1 MSVFAV
7 GELRAVRQAGL
18 RDLLARDGL
27 DGLLVTALPNIR
39 YLTGFTGSAA
49 LLLVTG
55 AETVLLTDFRYATQ
69 APDEVEGEVE
79 VQVERVNLWDGLKR
93 RLEGGTI
100 GRLGFERDRLTV
112 RDSDRLTAMG
122 GRETVGTSGLAESL
136 RVRKDPSEV
145 AAIRDAAALAVDA
158 LTAVLRFIRPG
169 LTELEVAAELESEL
183 RRRGSEWHPFQ
194 SIVASGP
201 RSALPHARSTKR
213 VIERGDFLLLDFG
226 AQVRGYCADITR
238 TFVVG
243 AAATERQRRI
253 YNVVR
258 AAQSRAKE
266 TIAAGMSGR
275 QADLLAREVI
285 ETEGFGDA
293 FGHSL
298 GHGLGLEVHEDPRLS
313 QTNESALPAGAVVT
327 VEPGVYLE
335 GWGGVRIEDD
345 VWLGAHGSECLS
357 HAPTELIELM

>member
-1 MSVFAV
+1 MTASAI
-7 GELRAVRQAGL
+7 GDLRAVRRAGL

-27 DGLLVTALPNIR
+27 DALLVSGLPNIQ
-39 YLTGFTGSAA
+39 YLTGFSGSSA
-49 LLLVTG
+49 LLVVSG
-55 AETVLLTDFRYATQ
+55 SETILLTDFRYASQ
-69 APDEVEGEVE
+69 AEAEVNGAAE
-79 VQVERVNLWDGLKR
+79 VQVERISIWDGLKR
-93 RLEGGTI
+93 RLEGSLI
-100 GRLGFERDRLTV
+100 ERLGFERDRLTV
-112 RDSDRLTAMG
+112 RDGERLG
-122 GRETVGTSGLAESL
+122 GMSARETVGTGGLVESL
-136 RVRKDPSEV
+136 RVRKDPTEV
-145 AAIRDAAALAVDA
+145 AAIRAAAGLAVAA
-158 LTAVLRFIRPG
+158 LSAVKPFIRPG
-169 LTELEVAAELESEL
+169 LTELEIAAELEGEL

-201 RSALPHARSTKR
+201 RSALPHARPTTR
-213 VIERGDFLLLDFG
+213 VVERGDFLLLDFG

-243 AAATERQRRI
+243 APATDRQRRI

-258 AAQSRAKE
+258 AAQTRAKE

-285 ETEGFGDA
+285 ISEGFGDA

-298 GHGLGLEVHEDPRLS
+298 GHGLGLEIHEDPRLS
-313 QTNESALPAGAVVT
+313 QMNESALPVGAVVT

-345 VWLGAHGSECLS
+345 VWLGAQGSECLS
-357 HAPTELIELM
+357 HAPTELIELL